1 MCANALANFEITTN
15 QLFDT
20 TAVLFPITRSLQNF
34 SFSLKLLRASRTPS
48 RREAAEVNFSTNPP
62 ISALNVNTLL
72 SD

>member
-34 SFSLKLLRASRTPS
+34 SFSLKLLSASRTP
-48 RREAAEVNFSTNPP
+48 RRGEAAEVNFSTNPP
-62 ISALNVNTLL
+62 NNALNVNTLL
-72 SD
+72 SN